1 MKKIYLATFALLT
14 SSVTWAQDN
23 AVATAN
29 SNTATNNDW
38 LLMTAISLL
47 VFVCILMLVVIFQV
61 TTIIQLVL
69 LKEEKGAEKSLLG
82 MWWQRVDRSLTDAIP
97 LEKEETIMFKHSY
110 DGIHELDNHLPPWW
124 LYLFYGTVVF
134 SIVYMINYH
143 VLESAPLS
151 TEEYNIEVAEAQK
164 QIEAYQK
171 TVAANLNE
179 TNVTMVKD
187 DASINSGKDLFVKNC
202 ATCHGQVGEGGT
214 GPNLT
219 DAYWIH
225 GGTINDV
232 FKTVKYGVPKQGMIA
247 WQKKLTAKDM
257 QNVSSYIITLQGTN
271 PPNAK
276 EPQGEKMK
284 EK

>member
-1 MKKIYLATFALLT
+1 
-14 SSVTWAQDN
+14 
-23 AVATAN
+23 
-29 SNTATNNDW
+29 
-38 LLMTAISLL
+38 MTAISLL